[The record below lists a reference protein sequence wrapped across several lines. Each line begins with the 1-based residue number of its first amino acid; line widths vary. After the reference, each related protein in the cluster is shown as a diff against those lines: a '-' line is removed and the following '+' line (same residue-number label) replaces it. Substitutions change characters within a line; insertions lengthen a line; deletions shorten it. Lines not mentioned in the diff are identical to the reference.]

1 MKKEK
6 EIKERINLKD
16 SIGVFDNFI
25 EPKLCKTLI
34 GFFEKQKRSIGFD
47 RIEGEGALAATKKDE
62 SVSYSKHN
70 NWTNEMDQLCGK
82 VRQMLDIYIQ
92 KTDFLNFSGIREL
105 HFTNTKIQKT
115 QPGGGYHVWHTER
128 NYLNY
133 GCSRALVWTVYLN
146 DIEKGGETE
155 FLNQNQRVPA
165 KTGRGCIFPA
175 DFPYVHRGNPPLDKD
190 KYIVTSWFLAT

>member
-34 GFFEKQKRSIGFD
+34 GFFEKQKPSIGFN

-62 SVSYSKHN
+62 SVCYSKHN

>member
-34 GFFEKQKRSIGFD
+34 GFFEKQKPSIGFD

-190 KYIVTSWFLAT
+190 KSIVTSWFLAT

>member
-34 GFFEKQKRSIGFD
+34 EFFEKQKPSIGFD

>member
-34 GFFEKQKRSIGFD
+34 GFFEKQKPSIGFD

>member
-34 GFFEKQKRSIGFD
+34 GFFEKQKPSIGFD

-70 NWTNEMDQLCGK
+70 NWKNEMDQLCGK
-82 VRQMLDIYIQ
+82 VR
-92 KTDFLNFSGIREL
+92 
-105 HFTNTKIQKT
+105 
-115 QPGGGYHVWHTER
+115 
-128 NYLNY
+128 
-133 GCSRALVWTVYLN
+133 
-146 DIEKGGETE
+146 
-155 FLNQNQRVPA
+155 
-165 KTGRGCIFPA
+165 
-175 DFPYVHRGNPPLDKD
+175 
-190 KYIVTSWFLAT
+190 

>member
-1 MKKEK
+1 
-6 EIKERINLKD
+6 
-16 SIGVFDNFI
+16 
-25 EPKLCKTLI
+25 
-34 GFFEKQKRSIGFD
+34 
-47 RIEGEGALAATKKDE
+47 
-62 SVSYSKHN
+62 
-70 NWTNEMDQLCGK
+70 MDQLCGK

>member
-34 GFFEKQKRSIGFD
+34 GFFEKQKPSIGFN

-62 SVSYSKHN
+62 SVCYSKHN
-70 NWTNEMDQLCGK
+70 NWTSEMDQLCGK

>member
-34 GFFEKQKRSIGFD
+34 EFFEKQKPSIGFD

-155 FLNQNQRVPA
+155 FLNHNQRVPA
-165 KTGRGCIFPA
+165 KTGRRCIFPA

>member
-34 GFFEKQKRSIGFD
+34 GFFEKQKPSIGFD

-155 FLNQNQRVPA
+155 FLTQNQRVPA
-165 KTGRGCIFPA
+165 TTGRG
-175 DFPYVHRGNPPLDKD
+175 
-190 KYIVTSWFLAT
+190 